1 MTDVELLEAVADG
14 QIGALRQLHDVHA
27 AWLAVRLYRRCS
39 DRSLVDET
47 VQDTFVSV
55 WRSAHQYRG
64 EGDVG
69 AWIWGIAIRR
79 LIDHQRKR
87 RFLVFE
93 RPSVVESAED
103 AVLAGVGYGDLGSVL
118 EYLSPELM
126 AVVQAT
132 VLDGLTAREA
142 SQLLGIP
149 TGTVKTRLMR
159 AKQIMRE
166 QLA

>member
-1 MTDVELLEAVADG
+1 MTDSELLGAIAEG
-14 QIGALRQLHDVHA
+14 EIGALRQLHERHA
-27 AWLAVRLYRRCS
+27 PWLAARLYRRCS
-39 DRSLVDET
+39 DQSLVDET
-47 VQDTFVSV
+47 VQDTFVTV
-55 WRSAHQYRG
+55 WRSARQYRG

-79 LIDHQRKR
+79 LIDRQRR
-87 RFLVFE
+87 RRLITFD

-103 AVLAGVGYGDLGSVL
+103 AVLAGVGYGDLGEVL
-118 EYLSPELM
+118 GRLSPELM

-142 SQLLGIP
+142 ARLLGIP

-159 AKQIMRE
+159 AKRIMRE